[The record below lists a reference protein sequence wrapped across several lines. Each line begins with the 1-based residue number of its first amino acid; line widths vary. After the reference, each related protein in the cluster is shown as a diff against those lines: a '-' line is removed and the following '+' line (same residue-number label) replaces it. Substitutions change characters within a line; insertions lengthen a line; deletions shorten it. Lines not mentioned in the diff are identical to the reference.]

1 MNDMA
6 RQAFLNSLTENLSD
20 FDKLMLQIDEICEM
34 AEDLAARAKQLADEA
49 EEQLRSAAYRDWE
62 TDRKST
68 RLNSS
73 H

>member
-1 MNDMA
+1 MKEQA

-49 EEQLRSAAYRDWE
+49 EEQLRRACGE
-62 TDRKST
+62 
-68 RLNSS
+68 
-73 H
+73 

>member
-1 MNDMA
+1 MDFNEIA

-49 EEQLRSAAYRDWE
+49 EKHLRRSRGE
-62 TDRKST
+62 
-68 RLNSS
+68 
-73 H
+73 

>member
-1 MNDMA
+1 MKEQA

-49 EEQLRSAAYRDWE
+49 EEQLRRARGE
-62 TDRKST
+62 
-68 RLNSS
+68 
-73 H
+73 

>member
-1 MNDMA
+1 MNEAA

-49 EEQLRSAAYRDWE
+49 EEHLRRARGE
-62 TDRKST
+62 
-68 RLNSS
+68 
-73 H
+73 

>member
-1 MNDMA
+1 MNINDMA

-49 EEQLRSAAYRDWE
+49 EEQLRRVRGE
-62 TDRKST
+62 
-68 RLNSS
+68 
-73 H
+73 